1 MDTMSN
7 EPEQTPRSR
16 LSSRLASAR
25 SRIIA
30 AALAVLLLAGG
41 TGALLAKSQTAVR
54 KPSRPA
60 VALAATAT
68 ATPLAT
74 PLPTATATPS
84 LRPTTT
90 RKAVNAPPSGPP
102 NYLVVQIAACS
113 GHSYP
118 SLYFTSTDPGKFDE
132 LYWYQ
137 VAPFP
142 PDYLFG
148 NEGAY
153 IGVNHIEEV
162 MVTPDGSTDGPLTF
176 TVQADRTLGN
186 VDYGPAGY
194 WHGTV
199 YPCM

>member
-7 EPEQTPRSR
+7 EPEQARRSR
-16 LSSRLASAR
+16 PSSWLTGVR
-25 SRIIA
+25 SRIVA
-30 AALAVLLLAGG
+30 GGLAVILLAGG

-54 KPSRPA
+54 KPSSRAAA
-60 VALAATAT
+60 VIATAT
-68 ATPLAT
+68 ATPPAT
-74 PLPTATATPS
+74 PLPTATATPM

-102 NYLVVQIAACS
+102 NYLVVRIGGCS
-113 GHSYP
+113 GHWYP

-137 VAPFP
+137 IAPYP

-153 IGVNHIEEV
+153 IGVNHTEEV
-162 MVTPDGSTDGPLTF
+162 VVLPDDGSEGPLTF

-199 YPCM
+199 YPCG